1 MTRAGR
7 AASVAVGAGL
17 GLAISAVDNLAA
29 GGHVS
34 PVVIVALLLAAT
46 AAIGGWAGWTGWPAA
61 LAVGLP
67 VPGVHLVKHVLG
79 LPDTIQPDTYDSI
92 AMMALFSAAVAGA
105 GFVAGA
111 LLRQAVSDPTS

>member
-1 MTRAGR
+1 MTGAGR
-7 AASVAVGAGL
+7 AVPIAIGGGL

-46 AAIGGWAGWTGWPAA
+46 AAIGGWAGWTAWPAA
-61 LAVGLP
+61 LAVCLP
-67 VPGVHLVKHVLG
+67 VPGVHLVKHALG
-79 LPDTIQPDTYDSI
+79 LPDTIQPNTYDSI

-105 GFVAGA
+105 GFVAGV
-111 LLRQAVSDPTS
+111 LLRQALSDSTS

>member
-1 MTRAGR
+1 MTPAGR
-7 AASVAVGAGL
+7 VVPVAIGAGL

-34 PVVIVALLLAAT
+34 PVVIVALLLAAA
-46 AAIGGWAGWTGWPAA
+46 AAIGGWAGWPGWPAA
-61 LAVGLP
+61 LAVCLP
-67 VPGVHLVKHVLG
+67 VPAAHLVKHALG
-79 LPDTIQPDTYDSI
+79 LPDTIQPNTYDSI
-92 AMMALFSAAVAGA
+92 AMMALFCAAVAGA